1 MTFRK
6 PHPRV
11 ALIYPPFGPPHLA
24 SLGLAV
30 LSAGIKQRGFE
41 CRTFYWSYRIVHQL
55 PGVPPEHQAGIYHL
69 FTQRAFSPWNEWVF
83 TRHLFGDR
91 LAPRDAE
98 ALTRLADLDQRM
110 EPLTRPLRA
119 SQIILGL
126 CNNMGTLLSAMA
138 DELAA
143 FDIIGVGSTFFQN
156 GAALALCK
164 TIKDRWPDKI
174 TLLGGANCDG
184 DMGGGQIDNFP
195 FLDGVFSGEVDHDVP
210 DFVQR
215 VHEGRPIDT
224 VKGLLY
230 RDEAG
235 QVQRGPAS
243 TPLDDMNGLP
253 VPDFDDWIE
262 ERKRF
267 GMYDLDKMCLPLESS
282 RGCWWGAKSHCT
294 FCGLNANGMAY
305 RQKDASRFQDELL
318 GIVSRYGARFFFM
331 ADNILSTQY
340 FKTFVPWAKAHDIKL
355 DFFYEIKANMN
366 RQQLADLADAGISM
380 VQPGIEHFSSSVLSL
395 MRKGVSGIQNVA
407 FLKYAAEHGIVTI
420 YGILAGFPGEDPNEY
435 ARLVH
440 ELPKLVHFTPPSA
453 LIDIEFH
460 RFSPYHNDPA
470 SFGIRLRPH
479 EKYSFIYPLP
489 ESELARLA
497 YQFEVEGRRAQDLS
511 YLTKISRVVTT
522 WQHQFN
528 HDECV
533 LTWQQDERGILIR
546 DRRPG
551 FAARDYRLSGHAVP
565 AFLALEQPRTLKA
578 AIEQAR
584 QIAAE
589 PVSLHASHPTD
600 AARELVGAASAAGS
614 RGAAS
619 TARRSGRDAGASGTG
634 TGTDSGSGNTTIA
647 FTAEAFAADPAGCLA
662 PLATNGLLFED
673 EGRYLNLP
681 VRSDYKKVSGR
692 WTPVLIG

>member
-1 MTFRK
+1 MTFHT
-6 PHPRV
+6 PNPRV

-30 LSAGIKQRGFE
+30 LSAGIKRRGFE

-55 PGVPPEHQAGIYHL
+55 PGVPQEHRAAIYHL

-83 TRHLFGDR
+83 TRHIFGDR

-98 ALTRLADLDQRM
+98 VLARLDDLDQRM

-126 CNNMGTLLSAMA
+126 CNNMGTLLSLMT
-138 DELAA
+138 DELAT

-164 TIKDRWPDKI
+164 TIKDRWPEKI

-184 DMGGGQIDNFP
+184 EMGGGQIDNFP

-235 QVQRGPAS
+235 EVQRGPAS

-305 RQKDASRFQDELL
+305 RQKDAARFQDELL
-318 GIVSRYGARFFFM
+318 GIVNRYGARFFFM

-340 FKTFVPWAKAHDIKL
+340 FKTFVPWAKAHDINL
-355 DFFYEIKANMN
+355 DFFYEIKANMS
-366 RQQLADLADAGISM
+366 RQQVADLADAGISM

-395 MRKGVSGIQNVA
+395 MRKGVTGIQNVA
-407 FLKYAAEHGIVTI
+407 FLKYAAEHGVVTI
-420 YGILAGFPGEDPNEY
+420 YSILAGFPGEDPNEY
-435 ARLVH
+435 ARLAREV
-440 ELPKLVHFTPPSA
+440 PKLVHFTPPSA

-470 SFGIRLRPH
+470 NFGIRLRPH

-489 ESELARLA
+489 ETELARLA

-511 YLTKISRVVTT
+511 YLTKLSRVVTT

-533 LTWQQDERGILIR
+533 LTWRQDDRGIVIR

-551 FAARDYRLSGHAVP
+551 FAVRDYQLSGHAVP
-565 AFLALEQPRTLKA
+565 AFLSLEQPRTLKA
-578 AIEQAR
+578 AIEQAL
-584 QIAAE
+584 QVAAE
-589 PVSLHASHPTD
+589 PITLHASQPAD
-600 AARELVGAASAAGS
+600 AARELVGAASAAGASAGS
-614 RGAAS
+614 RGAS
-619 TARRSGRDAGASGTG
+619 SPLRGGGA
-634 TGTDSGSGNTTIA
+634 DSGSGSVAIT
-647 FTAEAFAADPAGCLA
+647 FTAEAFAADPAGCLT
-662 PLATNGLLFED
+662 PLVANGLVYED

-681 VRSDYKKVSGR
+681 VRADYKKVSGR
-692 WTPVLIG
+692 WTPVLLG